1 VAATRHT
8 IRDGD
13 RDMLVAY
20 VLPTLDE
27 IAASGPENEDG
38 YVRPLLHNSAVLLK
52 SLGLPAVP
60 FHKYRA
66 ADKVQRFVGRE
77 WLGGPIRRTA
87 HLLPSVL
94 YSEVWK
100 DYSFLRLRVRFWIL
114 HYAPS
119 APVCMRGNVEGR

>member
-27 IAASGPENEDG
+27 IAASDPENEDD

-66 ADKVQRFVGRE
+66 ADKVQRFVGRK
-77 WLGGPIRRTA
+77 WLGDPICRKA
-87 HLLPSVL
+87 HLRLCVL
-94 YSEVWK
+94 YPKSGRIFISTIEN
-100 DYSFLRLRVRFWIL
+100 SFCGSFI
-114 HYAPS
+114 
-119 APVCMRGNVEGR
+119 MRHPHPCS